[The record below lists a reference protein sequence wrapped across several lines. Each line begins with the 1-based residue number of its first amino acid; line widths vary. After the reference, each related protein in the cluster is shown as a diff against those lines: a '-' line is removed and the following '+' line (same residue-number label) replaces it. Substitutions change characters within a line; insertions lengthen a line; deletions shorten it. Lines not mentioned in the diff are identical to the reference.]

1 MNVLAFNGSP
11 RRNGNTSLLLAELL
25 RGVREAGGKAQEHVA
40 DELLIKPCKGCL
52 RCNVLRHCALRGD
65 DWTGLRETILAADAL
80 VFASPVYFHHLAS
93 PMKKLLDRFRSFVKV
108 RITPESIC
116 HIPWQDWNK
125 KFVLLLCMGSSDPA
139 DAQPV
144 VELFRFM
151 TGMLGPHNSLDV
163 ILGTRLA
170 VLRQVAMPEPEL
182 AALYEKLGLPVELAA
197 EDCSRNRA
205 LLQKSYELGRGLVLP

>member
-25 RGVREAGGKAQEHVA
+25 RGVREAGGQARELVA
-40 DELLIKPCKGCL
+40 EELLLKPCKGCL
-52 RCNVLRHCALRGD
+52 RCNILRRCALRGD
-65 DWTGLRETILAADAL
+65 DWKGLSEKILASDAL

-93 PMKKLLDRFRSFVKV
+93 PMKKLLDRFRSFVNV

-116 HIPWQDWNK
+116 HIPWQAWKK

-139 DAQPV
+139 DAAPV
-144 VELFRFM
+144 VDLFGFM
-151 TGMLGPHNSLDV
+151 TGMLGPQNSLDV

-170 VLRQVAMPEPEL
+170 VLRQVAMPERDL
-182 AALYEKLGLPVELAA
+182 AALYEKLGLPVKLAA
-197 EDCSRNRA
+197 QDCIRNRE
-205 LLQKSYELGRGLVLP
+205 LLQKCYEAGRMLVS